1 MRLDEQEWV
10 INPNTGNKIDMKK
23 LLTEQRLAM
32 IYVDSNFPFF
42 SSLLRNLTWI
52 YTFQVPTQA
61 TDGTRLLVNPEFTSK
76 LSIKMKAFVMMHEVM
91 HCALDHMQRGK
102 GHNPEKSNIAADY
115 EVNALLK
122 MDGVVTESDLAPYL
136 YDSKY
141 EGMSYEHIYS
151 LSPKGPSAPNAQKG
165 GQEGSGGQ
173 SGSGGSGGSGGD
185 SQPGGDGSQQ
195 NTGSSD
201 KDIDKMTSQEA
212 ANDAAK
218 SANRAEDA
226 AEDAKQNGDRKSSQK
241 AQAAADKARQAAN
254 DAQDA
259 ANEGDEQTAKQKA
272 KEARDAA
279 NEAQANAQE
288 GKQNSNGNGS
298 SQASEKARNAAAQS
312 GTSAGGF
319 VSQEVGAEI
328 ARSEGY
334 GDEDCKVETSSQVTQ
349 NWKDATIE
357 ACSKNNAPGKGYM
370 VSRFKDYYMT
380 SHDWK
385 GDLKRYMGKALSN
398 VEFDTKLGKKKWL
411 AQDQIKKYD
420 KPSES
425 AIDSVIFLIDCSGS
439 VSDKLLQNIISEC
452 YTICKRKKIDK
463 VTYIYYDDGIRQME
477 TNDTVKHDGVLNDA
491 MVSKIKRGNA
501 RPKSEIHGRGGN
513 NEEVVM
519 KELEAML
526 KKSHKRPELV
536 MWFTDGYTYARPAKP
551 RNIKHMIWV
560 IYDNTNFEV
569 TDGSRVIHIKS
580 EDLGK

>member
-122 MDGVVTESDLAPYL
+122 MDGVVTESDLKPYL

-151 LSPKGPSAPNAQKG
+151 LNPSGPKAPDSQKG
-165 GQEGSGGQ
+165 GQQGSGGQ
-173 SGSGGSGGSGGD
+173 SGDSDGQSGD
-185 SQPGGDGSQQ
+185 SGNQGQQ

-201 KDIDKMTSQEA
+201 KDIDKMTAQEA

-226 AEDAKQNGDRKSSQK
+226 AEDAKKNGDRKSSQK

-254 DAQDA
+254 EAQDA
-259 ANEGDEQTAKQKA
+259 ANQGDEQTAKQKA

-288 GKQNSNGNGS
+288 GKQNSNGSGS
-298 SQASEKARNAAAQS
+298 SQASEKARSAAAQS

-334 GDEDCKVETSSQVTQ
+334 GDEDCKVETASQVTQ

-357 ACSKNNAPGKGYM
+357 ACSKSNSPGKGYI
-370 VSRFKDYYMT
+370 VSQFKDYYMT

-425 AIDSVIFLIDCSGS
+425 SIDSVIFLIDCSGS

-477 TNDTVKHDGVLNDA
+477 TNDTVKHNGVLNDA
-491 MVSKIKRGNA
+491 MVSKIKKGNA

-551 RNIKHMIWV
+551 KNIKHMIWV

>member
-1 MRLDEQEWV
+1 MRLDEQEFV
-10 INPNTGNKIDMKK
+10 INPNTGNKINMKK

-122 MDGVVTESDLAPYL
+122 MDGVVTESDLKPYL

-151 LSPKGPSAPNAQKG
+151 LSPSGPKAPDSQKG
-165 GQEGSGGQ
+165 GQQGSGGQ
-173 SGSGGSGGSGGD
+173 SSDSDGQSGGEGNQG
-185 SQPGGDGSQQ
+185 QQ

-201 KDIDKMTSQEA
+201 KDIDKMTAQEA

-226 AEDAKQNGDRKSSQK
+226 AEDAKKNGDRKSSQK
-241 AQAAADKARQAAN
+241 AQAAADKSRQAAN
-254 DAQDA
+254 EAQDA
-259 ANEGDEQTAKQKA
+259 ANQGDEQTAKQKA

-279 NEAQANAQE
+279 NEAQASAQE
-288 GKQNSNGNGS
+288 GKSNSNGSGS
-298 SQASEKARNAAAQS
+298 SQASEKARSAAAQS

-349 NWKDATIE
+349 NWKDTVIE

-370 VSRFKDYYMT
+370 VSQFKDYYMT

-425 AIDSVIFLIDCSGS
+425 SIDSVIFLIDCSGS

-477 TNDTVKHDGVLNDA
+477 TNDTVKHNGVLNDA

>member
-173 SGSGGSGGSGGD
+173 SGDSDGQSGAGNQG
-185 SQPGGDGSQQ
+185 QQ

-201 KDIDKMTSQEA
+201 KDIDKMTAQEA

-370 VSRFKDYYMT
+370 VSQFKDYYMT

-385 GDLKRYMGKALSN
+385 GDLKKYMGKALSN
-398 VEFDTKLGKKKWL
+398 IDMDTKLGKKKWL

-420 KPSES
+420 KPSENS
-425 AIDSVIFLIDCSGS
+425 IDSVIFLIDCSGS

>member
-1 MRLDEQEWV
+1 MRLDEQEFV
-10 INPNTGNKIDMKK
+10 INPNTGNKINMKK

-61 TDGTRLLVNPEFTSK
+61 TDGTRLLVNPEFTSG

-102 GHNPEKSNIAADY
+102 NHNPEKSNIAADY

-122 MDGVVTESDLAPYL
+122 MDGVVTESDLKPYL

-141 EGMSYEHIYS
+141 EGMSYEHIYAMN
-151 LSPKGPSAPNAQKG
+151 PTGPSSPPPQKG
-165 GQEGSGGQ
+165 GQQGSGGQ
-173 SGSGGSGGSGGD
+173 SGDGQSSDSGGQS
-185 SQPGGDGSQQ
+185 GDGNQGQQ
-195 NTGSSD
+195 NTSSSD
-201 KDIDKMTSQEA
+201 KDIDKMTAQEA

-226 AEDAKQNGDRKSSQK
+226 AEDAKKNGDRKSSQQ

-254 DAQDA
+254 EAQDA
-259 ANEGDEQTAKQKA
+259 ANQGDEQTAKQKA

-279 NEAQANAQE
+279 NEAQASAQE
-288 GKQNSNGNGS
+288 GKQNSNGTGS
-298 SQASEKARNAAAQS
+298 SQASEKARKSAAQS

-357 ACSKNNAPGKGYM
+357 ACSKSNAPGKGYM
-370 VSRFKDYYMT
+370 VSQFKNYYLT

-385 GDLKRYMGKALSN
+385 SDLRKYMGKALSN
-398 VEFDTKLGKKKWL
+398 IDMDTKLGKKKWL

-425 AIDSVIFLIDCSGS
+425 SINSVIFLIDCSGS

-477 TNDTVKHDGVLNDA
+477 TNDTVRHDGVLNDA
-491 MVSKIKRGNA
+491 MVSKIKKGNA

-526 KKSHKRPELV
+526 RKSHKRPELV

-551 RNIKHMIWV
+551 KNIKHMIWV

>member
-32 IYVDSNFPFF
+32 IYIDSNFPFF

-91 HCALDHMQRGK
+91 HCALDHMARGK
-102 GHNPEKSNIAADY
+102 NHNPEKSNIAADY

-122 MDGVVTESDLAPYL
+122 MDGVVTASDLKPYL
-136 YDSKY
+136 YDEKY

-151 LSPKGPSAPNAQKG
+151 LNPSGPKAPDKQKG
-165 GQEGSGGQ
+165 GQQGSGSQ
-173 SGSGGSGGSGGD
+173 SGD
-185 SQPGGDGSQQ
+185 SQSGDENQGQQ

-201 KDIDKMTSQEA
+201 KDIDKMTAQEA

-226 AEDAKQNGDRKSSQK
+226 ADDAKKNGDRKSAQK
-241 AQAAADKARQAAN
+241 AKDAADKARQAAN

-259 ANEGDEQTAKQKA
+259 ANQGDEQTAKQKA

-279 NEAQANAQE
+279 NEAQANTQE
-288 GKQNSNGNGS
+288 GKQNANGNGN
-298 SQASEKARNAAAQS
+298 SQASEKARKAAAES
-312 GTSAGGF
+312 GTSVGGF

-334 GDEDCKVETSSQVTQ
+334 SDADCNVKSTSSLSTE
-349 NWKDATIE
+349 WKEATIE
-357 ACSKNNAPGKGYM
+357 ACSKSNSPGAGNI
-370 VSRFKDYYMT
+370 VSRFKDYYLT

-385 GDLKRYMGKALSN
+385 ADLKKYMGKALSN
-398 VEFDTKLGKKKWL
+398 IDSDTKLGKKKWL
-411 AQDQIKKYD
+411 AQDEIKKYD
-420 KPSES
+420 KPSENS
-425 AIDSVIFLIDCSGS
+425 ISSVIFMIDCSGS

-452 YTICKRKKIDK
+452 WTICKRKNISK
-463 VTYIYYDDGIRQME
+463 VTYCYYDDGIRQME
-477 TNDTVKHDGVLNDA
+477 TNDTIKSDGILNKE
-491 MVSKIKRGNA
+491 MVSKIRSGSAKPIA
-501 RPKSEIHGRGGN
+501 AIHGRGGN
-513 NEEVVM
+513 AEDVAM
-519 KELEAML
+519 RDLEDML
-526 KKSHKRPELV
+526 KKSHKKPELV
-536 MWFTDGYTYARPAKP
+536 MWFTDGFTNSRPKKP
-551 RNIKHMIWV
+551 RLVKHMIWV

-569 TDGSRVIHIKS
+569 TDGSKVIHIKS
-580 EDLGK
+580 EDLGGR

>member
-1 MRLDEQEWV
+1 
-10 INPNTGNKIDMKK
+10 MKK

-122 MDGVVTESDLAPYL
+122 MDGVVTESDLKPYL

-141 EGMSYEHIYS
+141 EGMSYEHIYAMNPQG
-151 LSPKGPSAPNAQKG
+151 PKAPDTQQG
-165 GQEGSGGQ
+165 GQQGSGGQ
-173 SGSGGSGGSGGD
+173 SGD
-185 SQPGGDGSQQ
+185 SDGQSGDGNQGQQ

-201 KDIDKMTSQEA
+201 KDIDKMTAQEA

-226 AEDAKQNGDRKSSQK
+226 AEDAKKNGDRKSSQK
-241 AQAAADKARQAAN
+241 AQAAADKSRQAAN
-254 DAQDA
+254 EAQDA
-259 ANEGDEQTAKQKA
+259 ANQGDEQTAKQKA

-279 NEAQANAQE
+279 NEAQASAQE
-288 GKQNSNGNGS
+288 GKSNSNGNGS
-298 SQASEKARNAAAQS
+298 SQASEKARSAAAKS

-334 GDEDCKVETSSQVTQ
+334 GDEDCKVETSSQITQ
-349 NWKDATIE
+349 NWKDTVIE
-357 ACSKNNAPGKGYM
+357 ACSKNNAPGQGYM

-425 AIDSVIFLIDCSGS
+425 SIDSVIFLIDCSGS

-477 TNDTVKHDGVLNDA
+477 TNDTVKHNGVLNDA

>member
-122 MDGVVTESDLAPYL
+122 MDGVVTESDLKPYL

-151 LSPKGPSAPNAQKG
+151 LNPQGPKAPDTQQG
-165 GQEGSGGQ
+165 GQQGSGGGQ
-173 SGSGGSGGSGGD
+173 SGDGEGQS
-185 SQPGGDGSQQ
+185 GDGNQGQQ

-201 KDIDKMTSQEA
+201 KDIDKMTGQEA

-226 AEDAKQNGDRKSSQK
+226 AEDAKKNGDRKSSQK

-254 DAQDA
+254 EAQDA
-259 ANEGDEQTAKQKA
+259 ANQGDEQTAKQKA

-279 NEAQANAQE
+279 NEAQASAQE
-288 GKQNSNGNGS
+288 GKSNSNGNGS
-298 SQASEKARNAAAQS
+298 SQASEKARSAAAKS

-349 NWKDATIE
+349 NWKDTVIE

-370 VSRFKDYYMT
+370 VSQFKDYYMT

-385 GDLKRYMGKALSN
+385 GDLKKYMGKALSN
-398 VEFDTKLGKKKWL
+398 IDMDTKLGKKKWL

-452 YTICKRKKIDK
+452 YTICKRKKISK

-513 NEEVVM
+513 NEELVM

-536 MWFTDGYTYARPAKP
+536 MWFTDGYTYSRPAKP
-551 RNIKHMIWV
+551 KNIKHMIWV

>member
-1 MRLDEQEWV
+1 
-10 INPNTGNKIDMKK
+10 
-23 LLTEQRLAM
+23 
-32 IYVDSNFPFF
+32 
-42 SSLLRNLTWI
+42 
-52 YTFQVPTQA
+52 
-61 TDGTRLLVNPEFTSK
+61 LVNPEFTSG

-102 GHNPEKSNIAADY
+102 SHNPEKSNIAADY

-122 MDGVVTESDLAPYL
+122 MDGVVTESDLKPYL

-151 LSPKGPSAPNAQKG
+151 LSPQGPKAPDTQKG
-165 GQEGSGGQ
+165 GQQGSGGQ
-173 SGSGGSGGSGGD
+173 SGD
-185 SQPGGDGSQQ
+185 SDGQSGDGNQGQQ

-201 KDIDKMTSQEA
+201 KDIDKMTAQEA

-254 DAQDA
+254 EAQDA
-259 ANEGDEQTAKQKA
+259 ANQGDEQTAKQKA

-279 NEAQANAQE
+279 NEAQASAQE

-298 SQASEKARNAAAQS
+298 SQASEKSRNAAAQS

-370 VSRFKDYYMT
+370 VSQFKNYYMT

-385 GDLKRYMGKALSN
+385 GDLKKYMGKALSN
-398 VEFDTKLGKKKWL
+398 IDMDTKLGKKKWL

-452 YTICKRKKIDK
+452 YTICKRKKISK

-551 RNIKHMIWV
+551 KNIKHMIWV

>member
-1 MRLDEQEWV
+1 MRLDEQEFV

-32 IYVDSNFPFF
+32 IYIDSNFPFF

-91 HCALDHMQRGK
+91 HCALDHMARGK

-122 MDGVVTESDLAPYL
+122 MDGVVTASDLKPYL
-136 YDSKY
+136 YDEKY

-151 LSPKGPSAPNAQKG
+151 LNPSGPKAPDPQKG
-165 GQEGSGGQ
+165 GQQGSGSQ
-173 SGSGGSGGSGGD
+173 SGD
-185 SQPGGDGSQQ
+185 SQSSDENQGQQ

-201 KDIDKMTSQEA
+201 KEIDKMTAQEA

-226 AEDAKQNGDRKSSQK
+226 ADDAKKNGDRKSAQK
-241 AQAAADKARQAAN
+241 AKDAADKARQAAN

-259 ANEGDEQTAKQKA
+259 ANQGDEQTAKQKA

-288 GKQNSNGNGS
+288 GKQNANGNGN
-298 SQASEKARNAAAQS
+298 SQASEKSRKAAAQA
-312 GTSAGGF
+312 GTSVGGF

-334 GDEDCKVETSSQVTQ
+334 DDGDCNVKNTASLSTE
-349 NWKDATIE
+349 WKEAAIE
-357 ACSKNNAPGKGYM
+357 ACSKSNSPGAGNI
-370 VSRFKDYYMT
+370 VSRFKDYYLT

-385 GDLKRYMGKALSN
+385 SDLKKYMGKALSN
-398 VEFDTKLGKKKWL
+398 IDNDTKLGKKKWL
-411 AQDQIKKYD
+411 AQDEIKKYD
-420 KPSES
+420 KPSENS
-425 AIDSVIFLIDCSGS
+425 ISSVIFMIDCSGS

-452 YTICKRKKIDK
+452 WTICKRKNISK
-463 VTYIYYDDGIRQME
+463 VTYCYYDDGIRQIE
-477 TNDTVKHDGVLNDA
+477 TNDTIKSDGILNQA
-491 MVSKIKRGNA
+491 MVSKIRSGSAKPIA
-501 RPKSEIHGRGGN
+501 AIHGRGGN
-513 NEEVVM
+513 AEDVAM
-519 KELEAML
+519 RELEEML
-526 KKSHKRPELV
+526 KKSHKKPELV
-536 MWFTDGYTYARPAKP
+536 MWFTDGFTNSRPKKP
-551 RNIKHMIWV
+551 RLVKHMIWV

-569 TDGSRVIHIKS
+569 TDGSKVIHIKS
-580 EDLGK
+580 EDLGGR

>member
-61 TDGTRLLVNPEFTSK
+61 TDGTRLLVNPEFTSG

-102 GHNPEKSNIAADY
+102 SHNPEKSNIAADY

-122 MDGVVTESDLAPYL
+122 MDGVVTESDLKPYL

-151 LSPKGPSAPNAQKG
+151 LSPKGPSSPSPQKG
-165 GQEGSGGQ
+165 GQQGSGGQ
-173 SGSGGSGGSGGD
+173 SGDGAGQS
-185 SQPGGDGSQQ
+185 GDGQTGDGNQGQQ

-201 KDIDKMTSQEA
+201 KDIDKMTAQEA

-241 AQAAADKARQAAN
+241 AQAAADKSRQAAN
-254 DAQDA
+254 EAQDA
-259 ANEGDEQTAKQKA
+259 ANQGDEQTAKQKA

-279 NEAQANAQE
+279 NEAQASAQE

-385 GDLKRYMGKALSN
+385 GDLKKYMGKALSN
-398 VEFDTKLGKKKWL
+398 IDMDTKLGKKKWL

-452 YTICKRKKIDK
+452 YTICKRKKISK

-501 RPKSEIHGRGGN
+501 KPKSEIHGRGGN
-513 NEEVVM
+513 NEEIVM

-551 RNIKHMIWV
+551 KNIKHMIWV